1 MFGKFFASTF
11 TGSMMGAGPEVFAV
25 WGYVIA
31 NTHGSQ
37 VELNPRLLS
46 AVIGTSPETIQR
58 AIDYLCA
65 PDPNSR
71 SKVEDGKRLIREG
84 EFAYRVPNF
93 EAYRA
98 VRDEE
103 DRRAYNRRKQ
113 AESRARRRTVNTRV
127 IDSQSRLPKSALS
140 AKTEADTE
148 TETDTEA
155 AEEERLGIGF
165 KEIGEPAKTTPALRG
180 YLRAS
185 RNPGAT
191 AAVVRSF
198 GPGGTDGRYTW
209 EQIDRALT
217 EMAAASVGF
226 TQRALG
232 GFLRKLHES
241 PNGNE
246 DPSTFFKRRAAE
258 QRAALAKGTA

>member
-113 AESRARRRTVNTRV
+113 AESRARRRTVNTPV

-155 AEEERLGIGF
+155 AEEERFGVGY
-165 KEIGEPAKTTPALRG
+165 KEIGEPAKAALRG
-180 YLRAS
+180 YLRSS
-185 RNPGAT
+185 RNPASV
-191 AAVVRSF
+191 AAVVRSL
-198 GPGGTDGRYTW
+198 GPGGTDGQFSW
-209 EQIDRALT
+209 EELGRALT
-217 EMAAASVGF
+217 EMAAASANFGANTLRGF
-226 TQRALG
+226 A
-232 GFLRKLHES
+232 RKVKES
-241 PNGNE
+241 PNGRE
-246 DPSTFFKRRAAE
+246 EPSAVFRRM
-258 QRAALAKGTA
+258 QGAK